1 MATWQDPQTFA
12 IWLGT
17 FLIVVVGLVA
27 FIVFFMQTYYKKV
40 MQNQQK
46 LALTK
51 LEYQKTLLRDSV
63 LIQEQERQRVAM
75 ELHDGVISKLNTIL
89 LAVNFDYDELNVPD
103 ALQECIHLT
112 RQLSHDLSPPLLE
125 QNTTYELLFSVIM
138 PLQVNYEVAFYPLLH
153 HLMSIP
159 DTNSKLQVIRIAQ
172 EVINNIMKHASAQ
185 TIEVKFRHTQHSL
198 AMSITDDGVGFDV
211 HKQAQGLGL
220 KNIEL
225 RVQLLKGKYKF
236 QSIPGKGT
244 TFIMRIAL
252 PGVQVIQTNDL
263 VNHIEKELL
272 EETLSTPKQYNYP
285 INSTTSV

>member
-1 MATWQDPQTFA
+1 MAAWQDPQTFA
-12 IWLGT
+12 IWLAI
-17 FLIVVVGLVA
+17 FLVVVISLVA
-27 FIVFFMQTYYKKV
+27 FIVLFGQAYYQRV

-46 LALTK
+46 LASTK

-89 LAVNFDYDELNVPD
+89 LAINFDYSELDVPD

-138 PLQVNYEVAFYPLLH
+138 PLQINHKVAFYPLLH
-153 HLMSIP
+153 HIMSIP
-159 DTNSKLQVIRIAQ
+159 DKNRKLQIVRIAQ
-172 EVINNIMKHASAQ
+172 EVINNIIKHAEAH
-185 TIEVKFRHTQHSL
+185 TIEVKFRHTSHSL

-211 HKQAQGLGL
+211 QEQTQGLGL

-236 QSIPGKGT
+236 RSVAGKGT
-244 TFIMRIAL
+244 TFIVGISLPSDSSCSERHPDKARLEAAL
-252 PGVQVIQTNDL
+252 SNTDQF
-263 VNHIEKELL
+263 
-272 EETLSTPKQYNYP
+272 NYP
-285 INSTTSV
+285 IYSAASL

>member
-1 MATWQDPQTFA
+1 MAAWQDPQTFA
-12 IWLGT
+12 IWLAI
-17 FLIVVVGLVA
+17 FLIVVVGLVT
-27 FIVFFMQTYYKKV
+27 FIVFFVQAYYKKV

-89 LAVNFDYDELNVPD
+89 LAVNFNYDELNVPD

-112 RQLSHDLSPPLLE
+112 RRLSHDLSPPLLE

-138 PLQVNYEVAFYPLLH
+138 PLQVNYNVTFYPLLH
-153 HLMSIP
+153 HVMSIP

-172 EVINNIMKHASAQ
+172 EVINNIMKHAKAN

-211 HKQAQGLGL
+211 LEQAQGLGL

-236 QSIPGKGT
+236 HSIPGKGT
-244 TFIMRIAL
+244 TFIVGISL
-252 PGVQVIQTNDL
+252 PGTNPTHSNNL
-263 VNHIEKELL
+263 AKHIEKELL
-272 EETLSTPKQYNYP
+272 EDALSASDEFNYP
-285 INSTTSV
+285 TNSTTSV